1 MKIGI
6 LMGYS
11 TLKGHSLAE
20 EMSMFFSWN
29 LEDLEEK
36 QFKNWEMETD
46 ISWYNKYLSATH

>member
-11 TLKGHSLAE
+11 TLKGHNLAE